1 MPDIIRI
8 LPDSVANQ
16 IAAGEVIQRPAS
28 AVKELLENSI
38 DSGAGEIRLIIKDA
52 GKTLI
57 QVMDNGC
64 GMSETDARLCFER
77 HATSK
82 IKEAND
88 LFAIRTMGF
97 RGEALASVASIA
109 HVQMKTRLHNE
120 ELGSCIELEGFEV
133 KSQTPCPC
141 EKGTSISVKNLF
153 FNVPARRNFLKSD
166 SAESAHIMD
175 EFFRIA
181 IAHPEISFTFH
192 HNNKPVF
199 ILDKANLKQ
208 RLIALYGNPYNERLL
223 TVEQKSETIHVHGF
237 TGKAEFAKKTRG
249 EQFFFVNNR
258 FIRHAYLNHAVES
271 AFKDLLPEKAI
282 PSYFL
287 FIDVDPKTIDI
298 NIHPTK
304 TEVNFQDGSFIYA
317 ILRSS
322 VRKALGMFTLT
333 PTIDF
338 DTNPAAEVPPPP
350 KNYIPPQPTV
360 KIDPDYNPFK
370 SKEKKPLPPDP
381 LRSSQRGN
389 ANWEELYK
397 VLENKN
403 TSGTSPDE
411 PEIKPEHQNKM
422 IIESDD
428 ETKLSGQN
436 IFQIH
441 NRYIIT
447 SIKSGLVIIDK
458 YRAYERI
465 IYEQMTERPE
475 NKRFSIQQLLFPQ
488 VFDLPA
494 PDAELMKEML
504 GDFKDLGFEINEFG
518 NNSFIINGV
527 PADLTDEDVKE
538 LVENIIE
545 NFKMTTLFAKI
556 DKRQQIIISLAKSMS
571 KRINKPLHETEMLDI
586 VDRLF
591 ACKVP
596 YASPS
601 GKNIFKAVSMD
612 EIDKML

>member
-1 MPDIIRI
+1 M
-8 LPDSVANQ
+8 
-16 IAAGEVIQRPAS
+16 
-28 AVKELLENSI
+28 
-38 DSGAGEIRLIIKDA
+38 
-52 GKTLI
+52 
-57 QVMDNGC
+57 
-64 GMSETDARLCFER
+64 
-77 HATSK
+77 
-82 IKEAND
+82 
-88 LFAIRTMGF
+88 
-97 RGEALASVASIA
+97 
-109 HVQMKTRLHNE
+109 
-120 ELGSCIELEGFEV
+120 EGFEV

-141 EKGTSISVKNLF
+141 YKGTSIAVKNLF
-153 FNVPARRNFLKSD
+153 FNVPARRNFLKAD
-166 SAESAHIMD
+166 SAESSHIME

-199 ILDKANLKQ
+199 ILDKTNLKQ
-208 RLIALYGNPYNERLL
+208 RLVALYGNPYNERLL
-223 TVEQKSETIHVHGF
+223 TVEQKSDVIHVHGF
-237 TGKAEFAKKTRG
+237 TIKAEFAKKTRG

-258 FIRHAYLNHAVES
+258 FIKHAYLNHAVEN
-271 AFKDLLPEKAI
+271 AFKDLIPEKSI

-317 ILRSS
+317 IVRSS
-322 VRKALGMFTLT
+322 VRKALGMFSLT
-333 PTIDF
+333 PSIDF
-338 DTNPAAEVPPPP
+338 DVNPTADVPPMP
-350 KNYIPPQPTV
+350 KNYIPQQPSV
-360 KIDPDYNPFK
+360 KLDPDYNPFK
-370 SKEKKPLPPDP
+370 NKDKNTLPPDP
-381 LRSSQRGN
+381 LKMSQRGN
-389 ANWEELYK
+389 SNWEELYK
-397 VLENKN
+397 VLEKKEAACKN
-403 TSGTSPDE
+403 HDE
-411 PEIKPEHQNKM
+411 PEINQEHQHEM
-422 IIESDD
+422 TIENDD
-428 ETKLSGQN
+428 EKKLSGQN

-465 IYEQMTERPE
+465 IYEQMTDRSE
-475 NKRFSIQQLLFPQ
+475 NKKFSIQQLLFPQ
-488 VFDLPA
+488 VFDLTA
-494 PDAELMKEML
+494 PDAELMKDML
-504 GDFKDLGFEINEFG
+504 SDFKDMGFEISEFG

-545 NFKMTTLFAKI
+545 NFKMTTLFAQV

-571 KRINKPLHETEMLDI
+571 KRINKPLHETEMIDI

-591 ACKVP
+591 ACKTP

-601 GKNIFKAVSMD
+601 GKNVFKAISMD